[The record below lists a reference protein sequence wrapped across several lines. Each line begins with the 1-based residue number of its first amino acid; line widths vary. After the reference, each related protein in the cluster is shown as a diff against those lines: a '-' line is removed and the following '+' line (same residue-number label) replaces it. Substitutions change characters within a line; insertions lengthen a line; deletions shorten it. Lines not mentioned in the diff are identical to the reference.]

1 MRTVIYPG
9 SFDPLHNGHLD
20 VVRRA
25 ARIFDR
31 VIVAVAFNE
40 GKKPLFTVD
49 ERYDMV
55 RNAIADLPNVSAD
68 RFDGLLVNY
77 VVQLNAC
84 AVLRGLRA
92 VSDFEF
98 EFQLALMN
106 RKLDERVETLFMTPK
121 DTYTFVSSRLV
132 KEIARLGGDVSPFV
146 PDNIVTSLQRKLRQR
161 TEPSPAAVS
170 SGIGP

>member
-25 ARIFDR
+25 ARIFDQ

-49 ERYDMV
+49 ERYEMV
-55 RNAIADLPNVSAD
+55 RNAIADLPNVTAD
-68 RFDGLLVNY
+68 RFDGLLVHY
-77 VVQLNAC
+77 VVQQNAC

-146 PDNIVTSLQRKLRQR
+146 PDNIVASLQRKLRQR
-161 TEPSPAAVS
+161 P
-170 SGIGP
+170 

>member
-9 SFDPLHNGHLD
+9 SFDPFHNGHLD

-31 VIVAVAFNE
+31 VVVSVALNE
-40 GKKPLFTVD
+40 AKKPLFSFE
-49 ERYDMV
+49 ERHRLV
-55 RNAIADLPNVSAD
+55 RASIEDLKNVEAES
-68 RFDGLLVNY
+68 FDGLLVDY
-77 VVQLNAC
+77 VVRRGAC

-106 RKLDERVETLFMTPK
+106 RKLNEQVETLFMTPK
-121 DTYTFVSSRLV
+121 DTFTFVSSRLV
-132 KEIARLGGDVSPFV
+132 KEIARLGGDVTPFV
-146 PDNIVTSLQRKLRQR
+146 PPVVVVALRAKLTVQRAGL
-161 TEPSPAAVS
+161 SAD
-170 SGIGP
+170 

>member
-9 SFDPLHNGHLD
+9 SFDPFHNGHLD
-20 VVRRA
+20 VVHRA

-31 VIVAVAFNE
+31 VIVAVALNE
-40 GKKPLFTVD
+40 QKKPLFGLD
-49 ERYDMV
+49 ERHRMARTAV
-55 RNAIADLPNVSAD
+55 AGMKNVEADT
-68 RFDGLLVNY
+68 FDGLLVDY
-77 VVQLNAC
+77 VVRRGAC

-106 RKLDERVETLFMTPK
+106 RKLNEQVESLFITPK

-146 PDNIVTSLQRKLRQR
+146 PTNVVEALRDR
-161 TEPSPAAVS
+161 LRETLA
-170 SGIGP
+170 

>member
-25 ARIFDR
+25 ARIFDG

-49 ERYDMV
+49 ERYEMV
-55 RNAIADLPNVSAD
+55 RNAIADLPNVTAD
-68 RFDGLLVNY
+68 RFDGLLVHY
-77 VVQLNAC
+77 VVQQNAC

-161 TEPSPAAVS
+161 P
-170 SGIGP
+170 

>member
-31 VIVAVAFNE
+31 VIVAVASNE
-40 GKKPLFTVD
+40 GKKPLFHVD
-49 ERYDMV
+49 ERYEMV
-55 RNAIADLPNVSAD
+55 RSAVRELANVSAD
-68 RFDGLLVNY
+68 RFDTLLVNY
-77 VVQLNAC
+77 VVEQNAC
-84 AVLRGLRA
+84 AVVRGLRA

-106 RKLDERVETLFMTPK
+106 RKLDERVETLFLTPK

-132 KEIARLGGDVSPFV
+132 KEIARLGGDVTPFV
-146 PDNIVTSLQRKLRQR
+146 PENVVVALRKKLGQTS
-161 TEPSPAAVS
+161 
-170 SGIGP
+170 

>member
-9 SFDPLHNGHLD
+9 SFDPFHNGHLD

-31 VIVAVAFNE
+31 VVVAVALNE
-40 GKKPLFTVD
+40 AKKPLFSYE
-49 ERYDMV
+49 ERHRLV
-55 RNAIADLPNVSAD
+55 LASIEDLPNVEAD
-68 RFDGLLVNY
+68 SFDGLLVDY
-77 VVQLNAC
+77 VVRRGAC

-106 RKLDERVETLFMTPK
+106 RKLNEQVETLFMTPK

-146 PDNIVTSLQRKLRQR
+146 PPVVVPALRAKLASIER
-161 TEPSPAAVS
+161 A
-170 SGIGP
+170 

>member
-9 SFDPLHNGHLD
+9 SFDPFHNGHLD

-31 VIVAVAFNE
+31 VIVAVAQNE
-40 GKKPLFTVD
+40 GKKPLFALD
-49 ERYDMV
+49 ERYGLVVAAV
-55 RNAIADLPNVSAD
+55 RELPNVEAD
-68 RFDGLLVNY
+68 RFDGLLVHY
-77 VVQLNAC
+77 VVQRGAC

-132 KEIARLGGDVSPFV
+132 KEIARLGGDVTPFV
-146 PDNIVTSLQRKLRQR
+146 PENVVVALRAKLGRSQ
-161 TEPSPAAVS
+161 AAGS
-170 SGIGP
+170 RLSG

>member
-49 ERYDMV
+49 ERYEMV
-55 RNAIADLPNVSAD
+55 RNAIADLPNVTAD
-68 RFDGLLVNY
+68 RFDGLLVHY
-77 VVQLNAC
+77 VVQQNAC

-161 TEPSPAAVS
+161 P
-170 SGIGP
+170 

>member
-49 ERYDMV
+49 ERYEMV
-55 RNAIADLPNVSAD
+55 RNAIADLSNVTAD
-68 RFDGLLVNY
+68 RFDGLLVHY
-77 VVQLNAC
+77 VVQQNAC

-146 PDNIVTSLQRKLRQR
+146 PDNIVASLRRKLRQR
-161 TEPSPAAVS
+161 PESSPVSAS